1 VNWLAEMLLGFA
13 EMRHSATADM
23 IGHTYR
29 MMDEHYDL
37 PDDPALP
44 DAA

>member
-1 VNWLAEMLLGFA
+1 VSWLIEMLLGFP
-13 EMRHSATADM
+13 EMRHSALADLV
-23 IGHTYR
+23 GLTYR
-29 MMDEHYDL
+29 LMDEWYDL